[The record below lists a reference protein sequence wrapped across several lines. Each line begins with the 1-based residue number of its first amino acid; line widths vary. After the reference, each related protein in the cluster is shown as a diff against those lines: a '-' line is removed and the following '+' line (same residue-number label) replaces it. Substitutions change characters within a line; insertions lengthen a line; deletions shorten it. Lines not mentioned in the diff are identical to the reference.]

1 MLKRVLHD
9 NNFWSIFFKKIL
21 LEFERDFFCEFEECR
36 QHFFESK
43 NNLGDA
49 FLFVHFV
56 EFVKREKR
64 IDAISFFLDERET
77 LLKMKTSLLDVNY
90 SLFDV
95 VFSFCNVARF
105 VFDVAK
111 IICNLSKYFCYVA
124 KCLCDVKNTNFYV
137 ANSFCNVEK

>member
-1 MLKRVLHD
+1 MTIISGAYFSRKSFSNLRG
-9 NNFWSIFFKKIL
+9 IFF
-21 LEFERDFFCEFEECR
+21 REFEECR
-36 QHFFESK
+36 QRFFESK
-43 NNLGDA
+43 NNMGDA

-95 VFSFCNVARF
+95 VFTFCNVASL